1 MIPTAALLVASRVA
15 TGVSREV
22 PQDHFGV
29 PPWLWVAFLAG
40 VAGMLLVD
48 LLVLHRNAHEVSIRE
63 AAVSSAVWI
72 SIGLAFSLVVW
83 AVLDNGNVAAVRY
96 LTGYV
101 VEKSLS
107 ADNVFVWAVIFG
119 HFVVPLRYQHR
130 VLFWG
135 VFGAI
140 AMRAAFIFA
149 GAALLAR
156 FDWMNFVFGAV
167 LLVAAANVFTETEE
181 DADLELNRSLRW
193 VRRVVPVA
201 AGYDGQRFFTRVN
214 AKRVATPLLVVL
226 IMIEVSD
233 VVFAVD
239 SVPAILSITSDR
251 FVLFSS
257 NVMAILGLR
266 SLYFLL
272 AAVRDR
278 LRHLN
283 RGLGGILAFVGVKMI
298 VNRWYAIGA
307 AVSLAVILGILA
319 VSVVMS
325 LRSTSDAA

>member
-1 MIPTAALLVASRVA
+1 
-15 TGVSREV
+15 
-22 PQDHFGV
+22 
-29 PPWLWVAFLAG
+29 
-40 VAGMLLVD
+40 
-48 LLVLHRNAHEVSIRE
+48 
-63 AAVSSAVWI
+63 
-72 SIGLAFSLVVW
+72 
-83 AVLDNGNVAAVRY
+83 
-96 LTGYV
+96 
-101 VEKSLS
+101 
-107 ADNVFVWAVIFG
+107 
-119 HFVVPLRYQHR
+119 
-130 VLFWG
+130 
-135 VFGAI
+135 
-140 AMRAAFIFA
+140 
-149 GAALLAR
+149 
-156 FDWMNFVFGAV
+156 
-167 LLVAAANVFTETEE
+167 
-181 DADLELNRSLRW
+181 
-193 VRRVVPVA
+193 
-201 AGYDGQRFFTRVN
+201 
-214 AKRVATPLLVVL
+214 
-226 IMIEVSD
+226 MIEVSD

-283 RGLGGILAFVGVKMI
+283 RGLGVILAFVGVKMI